1 MNWNNI
7 PNGERLR
14 LWKKLREEIESADFD
29 LQLHSVA
36 KFCASMPIGHR
47 TVDYYTPDSWPTP
60 WEILFHGTFCPSSV
74 SLLIFHTLCLLP
86 DNGHTFELYLVED
99 EDVYLLPVI
108 DNQFVLNYQLG
119 AVNRYSE
126 VSANFKVLKKIPQTT
141 IKTIT

>member
-14 LWKKLREEIESADFD
+14 LWKTLREDIEGVDFD
-29 LQLHSVA
+29 LQLHSIA
-36 KFCASMPIGHR
+36 KFCAEMPIGHR
-47 TVDYYTPDSWPTP
+47 TVDYYTPDDWPTP

-126 VSANFKVLKKIPQTT
+126 VCMNFKVLKKIPQTA
-141 IKTIT
+141 IKIIT